1 MRTFGLRDAAS
12 LVILCVVARALPAAA
27 APQLP
32 NVSTVQRQSIQQSID
47 RAINDTIQQAEMK
60 PADPYGNSSQYVN
73 FRIVNGILRYDNDEG
88 LEVVPAKGE
97 AESLPPT
104 KAQPVPGS
112 QLIGGDDGL
121 NIGEPRLPNAIEL
134 PHLTLPAYA
143 DTAVSTDGFTSL
155 QFLQIYGNSKLS
167 SYHAPSSV
175 GSSLSSAGHSLSSA
189 GNSLSSVGHSLSSA
203 GNSLSSVGHSLSSAG
218 TGPSSAGLQGYDP
231 STGQYFPTPATRLP
245 NPSTALSSAGGAFL
259 CGR

>member
-1 MRTFGLRDAAS
+1 MRTFGPRDAAS
-12 LVILCVVARALPAAA
+12 LVILCVFARALPAAA

-32 NVSTVQRQSIQQSID
+32 NVGNAQKQSIQQSVD
-47 RAINDTIQQAEMK
+47 RAINDTIQEAEMK
-60 PADPYGNSSQYVN
+60 PASKYSTSKYMN
-73 FRIVNGILRYDNDEG
+73 FRLVNGVVIWEDDEG
-88 LEVVPAKGE
+88 REGE
-97 AESLPPT
+97 APVGAPSEATSLPSS
-104 KAQPVPGS
+104 KANPLPGS

-134 PHLTLPAYA
+134 PHLILPAYA

-175 GSSLSSAGHSLSSA
+175 GSTLSSA
-189 GNSLSSVGHSLSSA
+189 GHSLSSA

-231 STGQYFPTPATRLP
+231 STGQYLQTPATPLP
-245 NPSTALSSAGGAFL
+245 NPDSTAPTSTGGAFL